1 MRILIVGAGVVGSN
15 LASHLSL
22 EGHDIAVID
31 SRAEIVRR
39 LSERLDIYAVH
50 GDGGSPSVLEQA
62 GIRESPMVIA
72 VTESDT
78 LNMTV
83 CLLAHQR
90 GVDKKIARVRNP
102 EYASLKES
110 FHIDLMINPE
120 ELAVELILKL
130 VEVPGT
136 REVADFAD
144 GRLLLR
150 AFEVQADSKI
160 TGKYLHEVKPLMEN
174 SPILVV
180 GISRGEEFLI
190 PSGKDRFY
198 AGDRILVLLPK
209 GSLPRFLP
217 LLNLDQGPPEKAVLY
232 GAGGLGIAVA
242 RRLEGILEKV
252 VVIDPD
258 EERATSASST
268 LFESLV
274 LRGTATDL
282 DLLWEADIQTA
293 DYFIALSS
301 DDESNVMSSLLAKK
315 HGAKRTIVLTQQPD
329 YVPILDSIGL
339 DIIINPRLITV
350 SAILRHL
357 RRGRILSVVKF
368 HERGGEAIE
377 LVAMPHSGA
386 VGRPLKNLKLPKGA
400 IVGAVFHGDDV
411 VIPDGETT
419 IEANQRL
426 IVFAL
431 PEAIPKV
438 ENLFSRKKLFAV

>member
-15 LASHLSL
+15 LASQLSL

-31 SRAEIVRR
+31 QKSEVVRR
-39 LSERLDIYAVH
+39 LSERLDVYAIQ

-62 GIRESPMVIA
+62 GVRESQMVIA

-83 CLLAHQR
+83 CLLAHKG
-90 GVDKKIARVRNP
+90 GVTTKIARVRNA
-102 EYASLKES
+102 EYASLRDA
-110 FHIDLMINPE
+110 FHIDRMINPE
-120 ELAVELILKL
+120 ELVVESILKL

-136 REVADFAD
+136 TEVADFAD

-150 AFEVQADSKI
+150 AFEVQGDSPM
-160 TGKYLHEVKPLMEN
+160 TGKYLHEIKPLMEE
-174 SPILVV
+174 SPFLVV
-180 GISRGEEFLI
+180 GISRGEDFLI

-209 GSLPRFLP
+209 GSLQKFLP
-217 LLNLDQGPPEKAVLY
+217 LLNLDSRPPEKAVLY
-232 GAGGLGIAVA
+232 GAGRLGISVA
-242 RRLEGILEKV
+242 RRLEGVLDKV
-252 VVIDPD
+252 VLIEPD
-258 EERATSASST
+258 EGRAAAASAA
-268 LFESLV
+268 LFQSLV
-274 LRGTATDL
+274 LRGAATDL

-293 DYFIALSS
+293 DYFLALGG

-315 HGAKRTIVLTQQPD
+315 HGAKRAIVLTQQPD

-339 DIIINPRLITV
+339 DIIINPRLVTV

-357 RRGRILSVVKF
+357 RRGKIISVVKF
-368 HERGGEAIE
+368 HEREGEAIE
-377 LVAMPHSGA
+377 LVAMPNSGSI
-386 VGRPLKNLKLPKGA
+386 GKPLKNLKIPKGA
-400 IVGAVFHGDDV
+400 IVGAVFRDGEV
-411 VIPDGETT
+411 AIPDGETV